1 MSEYKWQS
9 PTMLEAERIRKEREE
24 SEMMEKEPSL
34 KPCPFCGMEA
44 RIDKF
49 GSVVV
54 VGCDTI
60 GCFCNIGSNPI
71 FKTKDEATKAWNKRS
86 VEETPLV
93 WDEKAGTVRRL

>member
-24 SEMMEKEPSL
+24 KEMVEKEPSL

-44 RIDKF
+44 RIGKF

-60 GCFCNIGSNPI
+60 GCVGHIPV
-71 FKTKDEATKAWNKRS
+71 FKSKDEATKAWNKRS